1 MMEAQQF
8 SQVVLD
14 WYHKY
19 GRKTLPWQQEKTP
32 YHVWLSEVMLQQTQ
46 VATVIPY
53 FERFIARFPNVSA
66 LAKAPLDEVLHLW
79 TGLGYYARARN
90 LHKAAQHIVD
100 KHQGQFPD
108 TFEDVCALPGVGR
121 STAGAILS
129 LSLKKPYPILDGNVK
144 RVLARCYAV
153 EGWPGKKEVENK
165 LWEISE
171 QVTPTKG
178 AEYFNQAMMDLGAM
192 VCTRTKPKC
201 ELCPLNTGCIAY
213 AHHSWADYPGKKPK
227 KAIPEKT
234 TYFLI
239 LQYDNLV
246 WLDKRPPAGIWGGL
260 FSFPQFETK
269 MLLEQWLAEH
279 GLENNKTEQLIS
291 FRHTFSHFHLDI
303 VPICVKLSTFTSL
316 MEAQQGLWYNL
327 QTPASVGLAAPVE
340 NLLRQLV

>member
-1 MMEAQQF
+1 
-8 SQVVLD
+8 
-14 WYHKY
+14 
-19 GRKTLPWQQEKTP
+19 
-32 YHVWLSEVMLQQTQ
+32 
-46 VATVIPY
+46 
-53 FERFIARFPNVSA
+53 
-66 LAKAPLDEVLHLW
+66 
-79 TGLGYYARARN
+79 
-90 LHKAAQHIVD
+90 
-100 KHQGQFPD
+100 
-108 TFEDVCALPGVGR
+108 
-121 STAGAILS
+121 
-129 LSLKKPYPILDGNVK
+129 
-144 RVLARCYAV
+144 
-153 EGWPGKKEVENK
+153 
-165 LWEISE
+165 
-171 QVTPTKG
+171 
-178 AEYFNQAMMDLGAM
+178 MMDLGAM

-213 AHHSWADYPGKKPK
+213 AHHSWANYPGKKPK

-260 FSFPQFETK
+260 FAFPQFETK
-269 MLLEQWLAEH
+269 MLLEQWLTEH

-340 NLLRQLV
+340 NLLRQLA